1 MSEPTTALAPIATEV
16 MVSDAMPLLSG
27 AQMEQA
33 FAKYGELQAALD
45 RAMGDDAIVLIGDRQ
60 FRKKPYW
67 RAVALAFNLTVELVS
82 EEREIDGVFADGRE
96 NFVYLV
102 TYRASTPGGRTQTG
116 DGACAAVEKAEKFK
130 CPHPE
135 REGSPRSLHYPHERC
150 PDYDESYRWRA
161 LPAQASV
168 HNVRSHAHTRAFNR
182 AVSNLVAFGEVSA
195 EEVDRDE
202 QEERPGAERPAG
214 SPSTARRPSGGDTRL
229 ISEAQNG
236 RLWTIARRA
245 GWSDTEVHT
254 HLKRYGFEHS
264 TEITRDKYDAIWR
277 ELEVGVDGTR
287 GAR

>member
-16 MVSDAMPLLSG
+16 MVTDAMPLLSG

-82 EEREIDGVFADGRE
+82 EERQIDGVFADGRE

-116 DGACAAVEKAEKFK
+116 DGACAAVEKAEKYK

-202 QEERPGAERPAG
+202 QEERPGAA
-214 SPSTARRPSGGDTRL
+214 SARRSTTGSATL
-229 ISEAQNG
+229 ISDAQRK
-236 RLWTIARRA
+236 RLWAISKNA
-245 GWSDTEVHT
+245 GWTDAEVKT
-254 HLKRYGFEHS
+254 HLLRHGFEHS
-264 TEITRDKYDAIWR
+264 DQITRDKYDAICR
-277 ELEVGVDGTR
+277 ELEAGVDGTR